1 MKPSS
6 LVPVPVSGI
15 QVSRGSKG
23 SFASAGR

>member
-6 LVPVPVSGI
+6 LVPVPVRAI